1 MLLEIL
7 GKLGFDWKV
16 ALANLVN
23 FFIIFLLLK
32 NVVFK
37 KIGSAITERQEKI
50 KKGLED
56 AESAKT
62 ALMMAES
69 EKQEILKDSYKEAR
83 KITEDAEARGEKIVD
98 GYKLQAGEEAQKVK
112 EKALSDIES
121 RKGEME
127 KDLQEKYSSLL
138 VEGLE
143 KVALQKIGKEE
154 SEEFTKSIINKTA

>member
-23 FFIIFLLLK
+23 FFIIFLLLR

-37 KIGSAITERQEKI
+37 KIGNAITERQEKI
-50 KKGLED
+50 KRGLED
-56 AESAKT
+56 AESAKS
-62 ALMMAES
+62 ALIMAES
-69 EKQEILKDSYKEAR
+69 EKQEILRASHKEAR
-83 KITEDAEARGEKIVD
+83 SITEDAESRGNKIVD
-98 GYKLQAGEEAQKVK
+98 EYKIQAGEEAQKIK

>member
-23 FFIIFLLLK
+23 FFIIFLLLR

-37 KIGSAITERQEKI
+37 KIGNAITERQEKI

-69 EKQEILKDSYKEAR
+69 EKQEILKESYKEAR
-83 KITEDAEARGEKIVD
+83 KITEDAENRGEKIVED
-98 GYKLQAGEEAQKVK
+98 YKLQASEESQKIK

-143 KVALQKIGKEE
+143 KLASQKIGKEE
-154 SEEFTKSIINKTA
+154 SEEFTRSIINKTA

>member
-23 FFIIFLLLK
+23 FFIIFLLLR

-37 KIGSAITERQEKI
+37 KIGNAITERQEKI

-69 EKQEILKDSYKEAR
+69 EKQEILKESHKEAR
-83 KITEDAEARGEKIVD
+83 KITEDAENRGEKIVED
-98 GYKLQAGEEAQKVK
+98 YKLQASEESQKIK

-121 RKGEME
+121 KKGEME

-143 KVALQKIGKEE
+143 KLASQKIGKEE
-154 SEEFTKSIINKTA
+154 SEEFTRSIINKTA